1 MEAQTASEVSAEV
14 QSETAWIQQTKLVGV
29 DGLPHIKAEPS
40 HQRLDQ
46 LLQNMRYEIT
56 DERYGRMAESQNPD
70 VHLETVEDAATQ
82 RKMSDKTRYAKMDG
96 TPKCQLEKGM
106 YGNRIQWHHET
117 HCHKCHP

>member
-14 QSETAWIQQTKLVGV
+14 QSETAWIQQAKLVSI

-70 VHLETVEDAATQ
+70 VHLETVEDTEKTQ
-82 RKMSDKTRYAKMDG
+82 MGNEKIG
-96 TPKCQLEKGM
+96 TAGLASIQTVILPKRM
-106 YGNRIQWHHET
+106 YG
-117 HCHKCHP
+117 